1 MDASEHELPLRDPAS
16 LLHEA
21 DYWKALLDDLREL
34 NQLVPA
40 AAGATAEVPI
50 AMLELLL
57 SADSAAAREKA
68 TAAARAAMGELE
80 KMGAPIDRMIEL
92 ATGRITAM
100 RREGGLEV

>member
-1 MDASEHELPLRDPAS
+1 MTEHEHELPLRDPRS
-16 LLHEA
+16 LMHEA
-21 DYWKALLDDLREL
+21 DYWTALLEDLREL

-40 AAGATAEVPI
+40 AADAAAEVPV

-57 SADSAAAREKA
+57 SADPTPAREKA
-68 TAAARAAMGELE
+68 TAAARVALGELE

-100 RREGGLEV
+100 RREGGLEG